1 MLYNKLSLVLET
13 RLYIYLNAFDKDFR
27 KNSIK
32 GFQIYFLMRSILITL
47 IAVVFSAH
55 SLNAQAGKSHST
67 HAFSRAWVVSLEG
80 GFTLAYTDYLRTKP
94 AGTVRGSIEYY
105 FPSFGK
111 HIIGFKL
118 FVGGQK
124 LSGEDDRPSM
134 DTEFG
139 EKPLMPVFVTDM
151 YLAGLGIIYS
161 YSINDKIFPFIQ
173 LGESHLWFSPKDESG
188 KVTLDNRS
196 GVYKKTTFT
205 FDLDLGFK
213 FLVSDIVSLNIS
225 GGAHFPSSDYLDDI
239 AGGNSTDLYF
249 TGLVGVSVSPFVR
262 SDSDNDGILDK
273 YDACPDSPED
283 YDGFEDE
290 DGCPDYDNDNDGIPD
305 VQDQC
310 PNEAEDFDGYM
321 DNDGCPDVDNDGDG
335 ILDINDECPNQ
346 PEDKDGYLDQDGC
359 PDLDNDNDG
368 IPDEEDACPNQP
380 ETFNGFEDS
389 DGCPDQLNV
398 FSVSKISY
406 QAEEIFYENSAKI
419 KPEGVQ
425 KLDQALEVIKQDHS
439 SVWRVEGHM
448 DTHGTEQYI
457 RKMSYDR
464 AAAVRDYFI
473 SHGISSSRIDVYGMS
488 DDFPVGDNTT
498 KEGRRKNRRI
508 EIVKEER

>member
-111 HIIGFKL
+111 NIIGFKL

-335 ILDINDECPNQ
+335 ILDND
-346 PEDKDGYLDQDGC
+346 L
-359 PDLDNDNDG
+359 DG
-368 IPDEEDACPNQP
+368 IPDEVDNCPNAP
-380 ETFNGFEDS
+380 ETFNGYQDE
-389 DGCPDQLNV
+389 DGCPDEKPIKERFVLQGVNFESGSAALTPD
-398 FSVSKISY
+398 SY
-406 QAEEIFYENSAKI
+406 GVLDKVVLSLQAY
-419 KPEGVQ
+419 PEV
-425 KLDQALEVIKQDHS
+425 
-439 SVWRVEGHM
+439 
-448 DTHGTEQYI
+448 
-457 RKMSYDR
+457 
-464 AAAVRDYFI
+464 
-473 SHGISSSRIDVYGMS
+473 
-488 DDFPVGDNTT
+488 
-498 KEGRRKNRRI
+498 RI
-508 EIVKEER
+508 EIRGHTDSQGPASFNLKLSQKRAESVRQYLINSGIDPPRLAAVGVTTREACGNSVRNVTACPLAGVCREQIFDVTDRKSVV